1 MECHIELL
9 KITPIQS
16 GRLIGLADVL
26 LKLGGELNLSIHG
39 VRIEVAN
46 NGEAVSVRRP
56 VDRSN
61 KAVVSLDS
69 DEIKDAIAEVCL
81 AGAIEAKIC
90 IERAGKLPERLG
102 EAGGVIL

>member
-16 GRLIGLADVL
+16 GRLIALADVRIM
-26 LKLGGELNLSIHG
+26 LGGEINMSIHG

-46 NGEAVSVRRP
+46 NGEAVSVRMP

-90 IERAGKLPERLG
+90 IERAEKLAERPG
-102 EAGGVIL
+102 EADGAI